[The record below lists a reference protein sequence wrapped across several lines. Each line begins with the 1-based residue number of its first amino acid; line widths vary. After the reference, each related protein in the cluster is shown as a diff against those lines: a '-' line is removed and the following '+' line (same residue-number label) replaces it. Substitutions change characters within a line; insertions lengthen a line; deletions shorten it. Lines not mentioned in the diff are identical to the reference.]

1 MIAKD
6 AAFAPLRSRF
16 ESHVQDMTL
25 RARLLL
31 LTVLILAVP
40 AGSQATA
47 PNDRLAALKLVETP
61 AARPGDTLAVLY
73 SGDGGWGGLDRGV
86 ARTLAGGGVPVVGFN
101 SLRYFSGA
109 HSPQAAADDLA
120 AAMRRYADLWGRSK
134 VVLIGYS
141 FGADAL
147 PAIVPLL
154 PGELRARVKGL
165 VLVGTGPTGDLR
177 FHPTSWLGVA
187 APDGYPIAPA
197 VEALKGLPMTCIYG
211 DKERHDVC
219 ASLSAATIRQ
229 VRLPGSHHFNGDYA
243 TLGQAVLQAA
253 AL

>member
-1 MIAKD
+1 
-6 AAFAPLRSRF
+6 
-16 ESHVQDMTL
+16 MTP
-25 RARLLL
+25 RARLTLL
-31 LTVLILAVP
+31 AALVLAFP
-40 AGSQATA
+40 AGARA
-47 PNDRLAALKLVETP
+47 AVPNDRLAALKLVETP

-86 ARTLAGGGVPVVGFN
+86 ARTLARDGVPVVGFN

-109 HSPQAAADDLA
+109 RSPQAAADDLA
-120 AAMRRYADLWGRSK
+120 AAMRRYADLWGRRK

-147 PAIVPLL
+147 PAIIPLL
-154 PGELRARVKGL
+154 PGDLRARVKGL

-177 FHPTSWLGVA
+177 FHPTSWLGLTE
-187 APDGYPIAPA
+187 PDAYPIAPA

-219 ASLSAATIRQ
+219 ASLPATTIRQ

-243 TLGQAVLQAA
+243 TLGQAVLKAA
-253 AL
+253 TL